1 MNPFDALA
9 TFALGKIKEGIWAQ
23 WLKFLFELG
32 FSAVTSFLF
41 ICGSVLCATRSA
53 SIAIGSGMIMAALS
67 LTVLFR
73 RETSR
78 LTRGMIIVLPGAEAA
93 KEIDTNFQVLEK
105 PKEK

>member
-1 MNPFDALA
+1 
-9 TFALGKIKEGIWAQ
+9 
-23 WLKFLFELG
+23 
-32 FSAVTSFLF
+32 LF
-41 ICGSVLCATRSA
+41 ICGSVLCATKSA
-53 SIAIGSGMIMAALS
+53 ALAIGSGMVMAALA

-105 PKEK
+105 PNKEK